1 MGLDGV
7 GGDEAA
13 LDGQDRQHFQR
24 RLQFVG
30 LGIDPHLG
38 HDGFDIRGVSGQEMD
53 CGGLAVAAA
62 AKGLAV
68 DRQVG
73 RVARLEPAA
82 DPAGDG
88 RLEGGDIDAAEDA
101 GVSGLAQPAATGEA
115 EELEELPAAFLAVI
129 DDRLVCGH
137 ARKHG
142 DDGQGEQGRQG
153 VSLTPGGARIRK
165 ALKQFH
171 QGDVGFHAQTL
182 I

>member
-1 MGLDGV
+1 
-7 GGDEAA
+7 
-13 LDGQDRQHFQR
+13 
-24 RLQFVG
+24 
-30 LGIDPHLG
+30 
-38 HDGFDIRGVSGQEMD
+38 MD
-53 CGGLAVAAA
+53 CGGRAVAAA

-88 RLEGGDIDAAEDA
+88 RLEGGDIDAAEDP

-129 DDRLVCGH
+129 DDRLVRGH

-153 VSLTPGGARIRK
+153 GRLPRRRIRK

>member
-1 MGLDGV
+1 
-7 GGDEAA
+7 
-13 LDGQDRQHFQR
+13 
-24 RLQFVG
+24 
-30 LGIDPHLG
+30 
-38 HDGFDIRGVSGQEMD
+38 MD
-53 CGGLAVAAA
+53 CGSLAVAAA

-88 RLEGGDIDAAEDA
+88 SLEGGDIDAAEDP

-153 VSLTPGGARIRK
+153 VSLTPGGADHEGPQAVPSR
-165 ALKQFH
+165 
-171 QGDVGFHAQTL
+171 
-182 I
+182 